1 MFWNKEKEEW
11 LVLSSKDDY
20 FKVVS
25 RSNLS
30 HEDKFCGI
38 VFKSKDY
45 EQAENICRILIAM
58 QLKFNDK
65 LENTRLILSKDISK
79 LDLSNKLSVKDGNL
93 TIDGTCYIRSN
104 IVQEDPNT
112 FYAVQGQFPHI
123 TVSKYYKECED
134 TFNYCLRQEEGNL
147 SLLPKNICFK
157 TKSDAIEYQNKLI
170 QNELYKT
177 KSKK

>member
-1 MFWNKEKEEW
+1 MFLNKEKEEW

-20 FKVVS
+20 YKVVS
-25 RSNLS
+25 KSNLS
-30 HEDKFCGI
+30 AEDKFCGI

-45 EQAENICRILIAM
+45 EQAENICRILIAL

-79 LDLSNKLSVKDGNL
+79 LDLSNKLAIKDGNI
-93 TIDGTCYIRSN
+93 TIDGTCYIRN
-104 IVQEDPNT
+104 TYQVEDPNT
-112 FYAVQGQFPHI
+112 FYAVQGQFPNI
-123 TVSKYYKECED
+123 TVSKYTKECED

-147 SLLPKNICFK
+147 SLLPKSICFNSK
-157 TKSDAIEYQNKLI
+157 ADAIEYQNKLI